1 MSSLSFFR
9 CNQTECLTA
18 QRTKFD
24 RNNEFELFVQKAM
37 DKISDSELNGLNLQP
52 SFWKKKEYYTLPG
65 AIFCHCFEYF
75 PFFENIFL

>member
-24 RNNEFELFVQKAM
+24 RNNEFELYVQKAM

-52 SFWKKKEYYTLPG
+52 SF
-65 AIFCHCFEYF
+65 
-75 PFFENIFL
+75 